1 MASIATPRRS
11 GITKRLPTWHSNAR
25 STGSTNTCE
34 ADFGKGR
41 ELKYSYSLH
50 DKKAQN
56 HELQSVTSMKRRLV
70 LWAVA
75 GLLVATSWVLLSLVI
90 PLWSQPLLWTL
101 AQLSCPIVLFS
112 HFAIQWYW
120 VILSNAPFYLVLGA
134 MVEGFIRLA
143 RLRSESV

>member
-1 MASIATPRRS
+1 
-11 GITKRLPTWHSNAR
+11 
-25 STGSTNTCE
+25 
-34 ADFGKGR
+34 
-41 ELKYSYSLH
+41 
-50 DKKAQN
+50 
-56 HELQSVTSMKRRLV
+56 VTSMKRRLV
-70 LWAVA
+70 LWAFA

-120 VILSNAPFYLVLGA
+120 VILSNAPVYLVLGA